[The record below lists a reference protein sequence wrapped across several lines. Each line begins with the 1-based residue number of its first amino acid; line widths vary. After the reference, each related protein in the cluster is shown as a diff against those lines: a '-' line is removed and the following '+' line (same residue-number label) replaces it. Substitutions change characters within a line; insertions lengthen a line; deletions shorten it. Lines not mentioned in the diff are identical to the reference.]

1 MSVKNPHYRFGE
13 KLRTVRERKNITLKE
28 VAAHV
33 HVSESLLSQIE
44 RNKVSPSIDTLM
56 AIVDA
61 LEIDL
66 EYLFKDYKKNKLVTI
81 VRAQDR
87 SNYMLQ
93 NVSYQQLSDN
103 SIVDEHAVEAL
114 MLEIAPGGEKGS
126 LEYGHAGREL
136 GIILEGC
143 GELIYGTESYTICK
157 GDTISFPADIPHTLR
172 NTSKHPMKA
181 VWIIC
186 PPRMFSNT

>member
-126 LEYGHAGREL
+126 LE
-136 GIILEGC
+136 
-143 GELIYGTESYTICK
+143 
-157 GDTISFPADIPHTLR
+157 
-172 NTSKHPMKA
+172 
-181 VWIIC
+181 
-186 PPRMFSNT
+186 